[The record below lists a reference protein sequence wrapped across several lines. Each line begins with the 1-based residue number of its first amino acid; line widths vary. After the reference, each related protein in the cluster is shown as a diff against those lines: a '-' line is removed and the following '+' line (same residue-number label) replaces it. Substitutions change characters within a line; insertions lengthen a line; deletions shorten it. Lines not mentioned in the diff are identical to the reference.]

1 VERQIIQ
8 DPTATAADIMELE
21 RTDPAALRAFGEE
34 AQPRA
39 GRPISLAP
47 EEQAAGAEL
56 LARAP
61 ARDLSLGEALAEE
74 AAAGRG
80 VGRIF
85 RTEGGGYA
93 FAGQRRP
100 RGVRRAGAVAPRTI
114 DTVPTAV
121 TTEEVAGAAPAEEA
135 REAVAAAAARP
146 EERGPRELSTIDLLR
161 KYQLKPSQIT
171 QIGRAR
177 QLEAQLAA
185 RAAERGLE
193 AERIGA
199 AREAAEPQVVTDP
212 QTGRPIA
219 VSGAGQVAALPAQ
232 PGRAEVVTDP
242 STGKAL
248 AVVGP
253 GGDVSPV
260 KGGKPIDW
268 GATSNEDLVKLHTQ
282 LTRRVDP
289 QEAALYEQFGV
300 ELPGA
305 TTQQKQLLTAL
316 EEQMRQRDI
325 LPAAPTP
332 EQAAAELARRRARP
346 AA

>member
-1 VERQIIQ
+1 
-8 DPTATAADIMELE
+8 
-21 RTDPAALRAFGEE
+21 
-34 AQPRA
+34 
-39 GRPISLAP
+39 
-47 EEQAAGAEL
+47 
-56 LARAP
+56 
-61 ARDLSLGEALAEE
+61 
-74 AAAGRG
+74 
-80 VGRIF
+80 
-85 RTEGGGYA
+85 
-93 FAGQRRP
+93 
-100 RGVRRAGAVAPRTI
+100 
-114 DTVPTAV
+114 VPTAV

-146 EERGPRELSTIDLLR
+146 EERGTRELSTIDLLR

-316 EEQMRQRDI
+316 EEQMRQRDV